1 MHSKIFRRQA
11 MDSFT
16 SVFELVVLT
25 VTFVWSDAVAD
36 RRRLQGSKT
45 QTTGSGSAA
54 RRQASEHSNALAA

>member
-1 MHSKIFRRQA
+1 

-25 VTFVWSDAVAD
+25 VTFGSVLAVAGFIWSDAVAD